1 MSIVT
6 VLQRF
11 QTLIYERNK
20 SQRKRKKEIMW
31 EIFLGDLTRRARKDR
46 RSSIWIERVVIRFL
60 VPSKVKAITI
70 TMASPRGCIRS
81 SCDISTGYD
90 QDLRSRIVASP
101 AIASSIAACLRERT
115 FKPCSCVY
123 MFIDS
128 SVPRQSQPRDFCA
141 ARRSSPDG
149 CQVFVHRFNDG
160 FSFFLFF

>member
-1 MSIVT
+1 MRDLSRWPYAT
-6 VLQRF
+6 SK
-11 QTLIYERNK
+11 EGSK
-20 SQRKRKKEIMW
+20 SS
-31 EIFLGDLTRRARKDR
+31 TRP

-81 SCDISTGYD
+81 SCDLSTGYD

-141 ARRSSPDG
+141 ARRSSLDG

-160 FSFFLFF
+160 FSFFLFSNCV